1 MNVIAAATTIDLP
14 GWTAMF
20 GGILTVVSVV
30 AAAAAV
36 SRANNV
42 KASVQIFSEANDELR
57 KVNDDQARKLSA
69 LETQR
74 LQDATKYEAQI
85 TELRSEMRLITGRV
99 AHEIGQAIG
108 QEIGQAIVAEISA
121 KLAEI
126 GTTNA

>member
-1 MNVIAAATTIDLP
+1 MNILAVTTTVDIP
-14 GWTAMF
+14 GWTALF
-20 GGILTVVSVV
+20 GTVLTIVSVV

-42 KASVQIFSEANDELR
+42 KASVQIFSDANDELR
-57 KVNDDQARKLSA
+57 KVNEDQANKLQA
-69 LETQR
+69 LERQR
-74 LQDATKYEAQI
+74 TQDAAKYEAQI

-108 QEIGQAIVAEISA
+108 QEIGQAIVVEISA

-126 GTTNA
+126 GTPNA